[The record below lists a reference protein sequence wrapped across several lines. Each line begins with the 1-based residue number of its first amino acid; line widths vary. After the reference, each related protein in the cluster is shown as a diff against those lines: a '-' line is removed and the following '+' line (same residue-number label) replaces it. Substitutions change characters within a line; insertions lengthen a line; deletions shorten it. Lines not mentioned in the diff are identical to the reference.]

1 MGLLERMKALV
12 KANINEILQKAE
24 DPEQALDNLI
34 RTMEE
39 DLAEARAGVAAAVR
53 DERKLRDTCEYERGQ
68 AKTMLQ
74 RAEQAVGKGDD
85 ELAREALRRRRQHGE
100 IATTVTEQWEAES
113 RTLAELRGNFA
124 VLEAKIEQARR
135 KREALLARRRLARVR
150 RDLQETSGVGRPSAT
165 ERTFDRLTDRIDD
178 LEAEAKAYAEVA
190 LRDVETQVAQLDLE
204 QARGESDIESEL
216 QGIKRRLGKQT

>member
-1 MGLLERMKALV
+1 MGLLERMKALI

-39 DLAEARAGVAAAVR
+39 DLGEARAGVAAAVR
-53 DERKLRDTCEYERGQ
+53 DERKLRDTYEYERGQ

-100 IATTVTEQWEAES
+100 IAATVGEQWEAES

-150 RDLQETSGVGRPSAT
+150 RDLQETSGVGRASAT

-216 QGIKRRLGKQT
+216 QGIKRRLGKQA